1 MIHGA
6 MPTLSLPNVG
16 YAINV
21 SQGGRMSIPVSPASY
36 IYSHFKHV
44 SGVPAPEG
52 VRGASINKLKILDVL
67 IERLVQLKKQAEPA
81 FTAGG
86 SVSEDR
92 IDALIEQY
100 EGEIRQAQA
109 AVSTPLP
116 YRPAPAASPG
126 AVFSLVA

>member
-1 MIHGA
+1 MIRGT
-6 MPTLSLPNVG
+6 MPTLSLPNAG
-16 YAINV
+16 YAINA
-21 SQGGRMSIPVSPASY
+21 SQGGRMSIPVAPSAF
-36 IYSHFKHV
+36 IYSHFRHV

-67 IERLVQLKKQAEPA
+67 IERLVQLKKQTDPA
-81 FTAGG
+81 MTAGG
-86 SVSEDR
+86 SASEDR

-109 AVSTPLP
+109 AVSAPLP
-116 YRPAPAASPG
+116 YKAAPAATAG